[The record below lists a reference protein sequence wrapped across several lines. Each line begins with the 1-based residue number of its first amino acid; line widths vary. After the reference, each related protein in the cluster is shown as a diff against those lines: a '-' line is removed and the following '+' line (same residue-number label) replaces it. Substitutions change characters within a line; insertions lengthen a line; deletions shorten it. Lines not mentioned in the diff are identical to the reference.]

1 MFLFLHGIQQLLVV
15 LVKIILVYIAS
26 RILYLHVQ
34 TLETV
39 SRVASSDLVRTEVI
53 VHTIND
59 HSHAATCTACR
70 QCRRTGARQ
79 HGPHARGGRRRAR
92 GLERAAVAA
101 LEQRVMGQV
110 IRWEDERGWRSWR
123 AGEPGEVFFI
133 RESPEG
139 CSLYQRAQRGVL
151 YTREGSVSV

>member
-53 VHTIND
+53 VHTINV
-59 HSHAATCTACR
+59 HMRRLARHADNVGELELGNTDPT
-70 QCRRTGARQ
+70 
-79 HGPHARGGRRRAR
+79 HEVEGG
-92 GLERAAVAA
+92 V
-101 LEQRVMGQV
+101 
-110 IRWEDERGWRSWR
+110 
-123 AGEPGEVFFI
+123 
-133 RESPEG
+133 PEG
-139 CSLYQRAQRGVL
+139 WSALRSLHLNNV
-151 YTREGSVSV
+151 